1 MPRIFIAESDADIA
15 RAFVVL
21 RELRTHLNQEQFLER
36 VHRQREA
43 GYFLA
48 CLETED
54 RQIVAVAGARW
65 MDNLSNG
72 RFLYVDDL
80 VTLESQRSHGFG
92 DQIFDWLCD
101 FARENECG
109 CLTLDSGVQR
119 FAAHRFYLRKRME
132 IRAHHFQIDL

>member
-1 MPRIFIAESDADIA
+1 MSGIFVAENDFDIA

-21 RELRTHLNQEQFLER
+21 SELRTLLSQEQFLER
-36 VHRQREA
+36 VQRQREA

-48 CLETED
+48 CLETEAQ
-54 RQIVAVAGARW
+54 QIVAVAGARL

-80 VTLESQRSHGFG
+80 ATLHSHRSQRFG
-92 DQIFDWLCD
+92 DQLFDWLCD
-101 FARENECG
+101 FARENNCAR
-109 CLTLDSGVQR
+109 LTLDSGVQR

-132 IRAHHFQIDL
+132 IRAHHFQMDL